1 MTFICEW
8 RKKQWM
14 PFTLTVT
21 RLSTLSPTVLHGKLL
36 WSGWVAKQLGE
47 IWLDGWAQKVLT
59 NGLVTIGIQH
69 GLSWDLC
76 CWTSLSMTK
85 SRWWSMLLLDLQM
98 TPTWGPSWQFKGR
111 TAIQTGWGQLEEWGD
126 RNLMRLCKGK
136 CQVLPQAGDACQGAA
151 LGNAWGPCGQW
162 AGWEPGPSTWQPL
175 PSQVSLA
182 EVVGHL
188 GWSTCPVRSSPRQGG
203 IVGADGCC
211 HEPVQGYQE
220 DRATAIGSGQWEDG
234 REGHTPKPE
243 RLELDVGRKLPRA
256 EWGGKPVGSLSME
269 VFENQWG
276 KALNNLVG
284 AQGWLFPEQG
294 LGQRPRRSLPNWV
307 ILWSY
312 ELI

>member
-21 RLSTLSPTVLHGKLL
+21 RLSTLSPPVLHDKMLR
-36 WSGWVAKQLGE
+36 SGRVAKQMGE
-47 IWLDGWAQKVLT
+47 IWLDGWAQKVLS

-85 SRWWSMLLLDLQM
+85 SRWWSMLSLDLQM
-98 TPTWGPSWQFKGR
+98 TPTWGPSQQFKGR

-126 RNLMRLCKGK
+126 RNLMRLCTGK

-175 PSQVSLA
+175 P
-182 EVVGHL
+182 
-188 GWSTCPVRSSPRQGG
+188 RQGEPG
-203 IVGADGCC
+203 RGC
-211 HEPVQGYQE
+211 
-220 DRATAIGSGQWEDG
+220 GSLG
-234 REGHTPKPE
+234 
-243 RLELDVGRKLPRA
+243 LEHLPREEQPQA
-256 EWGGKPVGSLSME
+256 RWHCGSRWLLSRTCEGLSGRQGHCLWQWPVGGWERRAHTKARAS
-269 VFENQWG
+269 WTGCG
-276 KALNNLVG
+276 KKTSPSGV
-284 AQGWLFPEQG
+284 
-294 LGQRPRRSLPNWV
+294 RRKACGISVHGGFWEPAG
-307 ILWSY
+307 
-312 ELI
+312 